1 MMEDILDER
10 MADEREAHYLRIIGE
25 HEPAVRRLAASY
37 EREPARREDLVQDI
51 WLALWQ
57 ALPAFRGECA
67 ERTFV
72 FRIAHN
78 RAITHVRHWVRRQ
91 ADTLEDDPGIASGT
105 PDPERA
111 AAAHQQRDRLVAAVR
126 QLPLGLRQAIVL
138 RLEGFSQRDIA
149 DVLGITENNVAVR
162 LTRARAALAREL
174 NPSGERT

>member
-1 MMEDILDER
+1 MEGILDDG
-10 MADEREAHYLRIIGE
+10 MTGEREAEYLRIIGE

-37 EREPARREDLVQDI
+37 EREPARREDLVQEI

-57 ALPAFRGECA
+57 ALPSFRGECA

-91 ADTLEDDPGIASGT
+91 TDALEEDAGIAAGT

-111 AAAHQQRDRLVAAVR
+111 AAEHQQRERLQAAVR

-138 RLEGFSQRDIA
+138 RLEGLSQREIA
-149 DVLGITENNVAVR
+149 DVLGITENSVAVR
-162 LTRARAALAREL
+162 LTRARAALARQL
-174 NPSGERT
+174 DPTGERT